1 MNVTDREEQDP
12 GPDTVSL
19 GRFNALHLPV
29 ILDALRAR
37 GIFAMTKS
45 PLEKAENEAY
55 AIFGQS
61 REILLV
67 ERARAAEARQTIDTE
82 VRAQVGEMS
91 DSLQGDADTEVD
103 FEGEGLVPIGWLE
116 PEVARELLRQLGDAG
131 IRAEPE
137 YSLEAPPPPYARADG
152 RVRVHVEEIFVD
164 EAAEMVEN
172 DVREALVARGITPT
186 DPMIGEDE

>member
-1 MNVTDREEQDP
+1 MSDREEQDP

-67 ERARAAEARQTIDTE
+67 ERARAAEARQIIDTE

-91 DSLQGDADTEVD
+91 GSLEADGDID

-116 PEVARELLRQLGDAG
+116 PEVARELMRRLADAG

-137 YSLEAPPPPYARADG
+137 YALDAPPPPYARADG
-152 RVRVHVEEIFVD
+152 RVRVHVEGIFVD
-164 EAAEMVEN
+164 EAAEVVEN